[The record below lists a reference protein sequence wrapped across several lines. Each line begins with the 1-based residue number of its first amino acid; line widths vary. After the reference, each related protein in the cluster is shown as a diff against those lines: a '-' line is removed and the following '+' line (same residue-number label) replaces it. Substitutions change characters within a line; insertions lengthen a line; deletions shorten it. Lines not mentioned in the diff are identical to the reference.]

1 MTPARSFG
9 LPRARRFAGLLAL
22 LLAGTYAFDAW
33 QTLSFGRWH
42 KPGAAIF
49 PIAVA
54 ALMALSAISVL
65 LERHGGADDPM
76 PATFGLPDGADLRRL
91 LSVLAAF
98 AIYFVAMPVLGSMI
112 ASAVFQEGRYEL
124 LPDAKPIGETPWKD
138 TFPVGYYVIAPN
150 GLPKPILDKLLAVS
164 KAIVESDEFKSF
176 LKANGYTSDPKIG
189 DDMKKELTGYDQ
201 RFREVVKFLDDD
213 K

>member
-1 MTPARSFG
+1 VTPARSFG
-9 LPRARRFAGLLAL
+9 LPPARRFAGLLAL

-65 LERHGGADDPM
+65 LEKHGGSADPM
-76 PATFGLPDGADLRRL
+76 PATFALPDGADLRRL

-98 AIYFVAMPVLGSMI
+98 AIYFVVMPILGNMI
-112 ASAVFQEGRYEL
+112 ASALFL
-124 LPDAKPIGETPWKD
+124 LASMWLLSDDPNRSIVRLAIYA
-138 TFPVGYYVIAPN
+138 VVIA
-150 GLPKPILDKLLAVS
+150 IIFEWFFVRLLKVQMPAGV
-164 KAIVESDEFKSF
+164 FKQWLS
-176 LKANGYTSDPKIG
+176 
-189 DDMKKELTGYDQ
+189 
-201 RFREVVKFLDDD
+201 
-213 K
+213 